1 METRLSSKGQITLPS
16 DIRRRLNIRTGDVL
30 AVKVIGENSIV
41 LEVKRKAPSLAEQE
55 EDIFTITAGLWR
67 DRNEI
72 TESFLGKLRRS
83 DLKRLEEL
91 INEQH
96 PD

>member
-1 METRLSSKGQITLPS
+1 VETRLSSKGQITLPS
-16 DIRRRLNIRTGDVL
+16 DIRRRLNIKTGDVL

-41 LEVKRKAPSLAEQE
+41 LEVKRKAPSSDEKE
-55 EDIFTITAGLWR
+55 EDIFTITAGMWR

-72 TESFLGKLRRS
+72 TEGFLGELRRS

-91 INEQH
+91 TNEQH